1 MSGQVSYTVLGRGK
15 RTQMRSCKIKTNL
28 LEEIQCPNKLM
39 AIIRESHV
47 LSLS

>member
-1 MSGQVSYTVLGRGK
+1 MRGQVSYTVLGRGK
-15 RTQMRSCKIKTNL
+15 RTQTRSCEIKTD